1 MLSTI
6 KNAFGDMKNA
16 AMIKVLKSQLAKV
29 PLPAAQKQMFEKL
42 LDTKPELLMKIA
54 EEIQEEM
61 KKGKTQLAASQS
73 VMLKYRTELAEA
85 MR

>member
-29 PLPAAQKQMFEKL
+29 PLPAVQKQMFEKL

-61 KKGKTQLAASQS
+61 KKGKSQLAASQS
-73 VMLKYRTELAEA
+73 VMLKHRTELAEA

>member
-16 AMIKVLKSQLAKV
+16 AMVKILKSQLAKV
-29 PLPAAQKQMFEKL
+29 PLPTAQKQMFERL

-54 EEIQEEM
+54 EEIQEEI
-61 KKGKTQLAASQS
+61 KKGKSQLAASQS